1 MSGIGMGARAIA
13 AAAVSS
19 LTIGVAAAGA
29 AELPRGDY
37 ACFLSG
43 GGAGGSVQIKRDNK
57 YTINDGKKG
66 KYTYSKKRKIV
77 DFKTGDYRRFFG
89 RYDKRGKSI
98 EIYDERSGDYLWY
111 CAR

>member
-1 MSGIGMGARAIA
+1 MGIGLRA
-13 AAAVSS
+13 AAATAVAM
-19 LTIGVAAAGA
+19 LAIGTASAQA

-57 YTINDGKKG
+57 YTINGGKKG

-77 DFKTGDYRRFFG
+77 DFKTGDYKPFFG
-89 RYDKRGKSI
+89 KYVKRGKTI
-98 EIYDERSGDYLWY
+98 EIYDEKSGDYLWY